1 MLSGDQ
7 EVLGVL
13 GVLRCGES
21 SGALDALSW
30 VHAEDGGAGPD
41 LNGSQSLVRW
51 GSFVP
56 VPASTRPSTIL
67 GADVAFHSPMIPR

>member
-13 GVLRCGES
+13 EVLWHGES
-21 SGALDALSW
+21 SGVLDALGW
-30 VHAEDGGAGPD
+30 VHAEDGRAGPD
-41 LNGSQSLVRW
+41 LNGSQPLVGL

-56 VPASTRPSTIL
+56 VPAGTRPSSIL
-67 GADVAFHSPMIPR
+67 WS

>member
-13 GVLRCGES
+13 GVLWHGES
-21 SGALDALSW
+21 SGALDALGQ
-30 VHAEDGGAGPD
+30 VHTEDGGAGPD
-41 LNGSQSLVRW
+41 LNGSQPLVGW

-56 VPASTRPSTIL
+56 VPAGTRPSAIL
-67 GADVAFHSPMIPR
+67 WS